1 MKLTKVC
8 SNCKSTNPD
17 TAEFCQNCGTKLNMK
32 NSAKS
37 NVKSG
42 GNLTNFWNDQGNG
55 GKIAIVVSVCC
66 VGLIILFA
74 IGSMVSPDK
83 NTATTSNNT
92 TTTTTPVPA
101 TSTPSSDSSSSSS
114 TTSGDV
120 QIQVSYSGSW
130 TGNYGDASGSQSVE
144 GTGSK
149 TYTISGDPNVVS
161 AVFQK
166 SSDSSGTLTVNII
179 KNGQVVETKSTSA
192 SYGVVSVGHSFM

>member
-8 SNCKSTNPD
+8 PNCKNTNQD
-17 TAEFCQNCGTKLNMK
+17 NAEFCQNCGTKLNMK

-55 GKIAIVVSVCC
+55 SKIAIVASVCC
-66 VGLIILFA
+66 VGLLILFA

-83 NTATTSNNT
+83 NTATTPTNT

-120 QIQVSYSGSW
+120 QIQVIYSGSW
-130 TGNYGDASGSQSVE
+130 TGNYGDASGGQSVE

-192 SYGVVSVGHSFM
+192 AYGVVSVGHSFM

>member
-1 MKLTKVC
+1 MTKVC

-37 NVKSG
+37 NAKSG